1 MRRDVGLWV
10 RWSLRDLRLRWIQV
24 LAIALV
30 IALGAGAYAGLQA
43 EASWRRASYD
53 ASFAASDVHD
63 LVVRVANNG
72 SVPATDLE
80 RALRSVRDPARIA
93 ATSNRL
99 VVPIQVDASRDGR
112 TILIPGRIVG
122 VDLGAGGPA
131 VDRLTATGGR
141 GLTAADDGQAVV
153 LLDQHVADRH
163 GIAPPATLRLSG
175 DRSVEVV
182 GVGLSPQYFLVMSE
196 EGSILTASG
205 YAVLFSGLATA
216 QGLAGRPGAI
226 SEVGVRAAPGTDLRA
241 LQADLEDALARELP
255 GVAASVTVLAEER
268 PYRTLYDDIDGDQRL
283 YSVFALLIL
292 LGAAFAAFNLTGRM
306 VEAQRREIGIGMA
319 LGLTPARLAV
329 RPLLVAG
336 EVAVAGAMLGVG
348 VGLVVGAFMRS
359 LVMSFFPLPVWDT
372 SPQPGIYLGATAL
385 AVGLVVAASLWP
397 VWRAVRVPPVE
408 ALQTGARATAE
419 AGLAPALARLRIP
432 GPVIAL
438 LPLRGVLRAPRRT
451 LLTALGIA
459 AAIATL
465 VGVRGMMDSFLGVL
479 DGAEAGITATAPD
492 RLTVGFSSYTLAGAP
507 AVEAVRTTPGV
518 ERASTGLRVG
528 GTLRGPTGTSLDSL
542 VDVIDM
548 EHGVWVPPL
557 AEGVAVSDEPGLVI
571 AAKAADDLGVHPG
584 DRIAFRHPL
593 REGLGYRWVD
603 GEITVIGIHTFPYRF
618 VSFLDAAHADL
629 FGAAGIVSFAEVQPA
644 PGVDRTALQ
653 RQLFATPG
661 VASVEPATALVDAIR
676 DVLDQVLEVLTLVE
690 AVVLLLAL
698 LIAFNATSIN
708 ADERRREHATMFAYG
723 LPVRSVAAMGVAESL
738 LTGVLGTLLG
748 IGLGLALLAWM
759 VARLLPEVQPD
770 LAIAMAVRPSTFVI
784 AAVLGVVVVALAPL
798 LTIGR
803 LRRMDVPSTL
813 RVVE

>member
-1 MRRDVGLWV
+1 MRADLALWV
-10 RWSLRDLRLRWIQV
+10 RWSLRDLRLRWVQV

-63 LVVRVANNG
+63 VLIRIANG
-72 SVPATDLE
+72 RSVPAADLD
-80 RALRSVRDPARIA
+80 RVLRSVRDPSRIQ
-93 ATSNRL
+93 ATSDRL

-112 TILIPGRIVG
+112 TILVPGRIVG
-122 VDLGAGGPA
+122 VDHSAGGPS
-131 VDRLTATGGR
+131 VDRLTATSGR
-141 GLTAADDGQAVV
+141 ELTADDDGRPVV

-163 GIAPPATLRLSG
+163 GITAPTTLLLSG

-182 GVGLSPQYFLVMSE
+182 GVGLSPQYFIVMGE
-196 EGSILTASG
+196 EGTILTSAG
-205 YAVLFSGLATA
+205 YAVVYSGLATA
-216 QGLAGRPGAI
+216 QELAGTPGAV
-226 SEVGVRAAPGTDLRA
+226 SEVGVRAAPGTDLRV
-241 LQADLEDALARELP
+241 LQSDLEDALARELP
-255 GVAASVTVLAEER
+255 DAAAGVTDLADER
-268 PYRTLYDDIDGDQRL
+268 PYRTLYDDIEGDQRL

-292 LGAAFAAFNLTGRM
+292 VGAAFAAFNLTGRM

-319 LGLTPARLAV
+319 LGVAPARLAL

-336 EVAVAGAMLGVG
+336 EVAVAGGLLGIV
-348 VGLVVGAFMRS
+348 VGLAVGSFMRS
-359 LVMSFFPLPVWDT
+359 IVMSFIPLPVWD
-372 SPQPGIYLGATAL
+372 SSARPGTYVAATAL
-385 AVGLVVAASLWP
+385 AVGLVVVASLWP

-432 GPVIAL
+432 GPVLAL
-438 LPLRGVLRAPRRT
+438 LPLRNVLRAPRRT
-451 LLTALGIA
+451 VLTALGIA

-465 VGVRGMMDSFLGVL
+465 VGVRGMIDSFVGVL

-492 RLTVGFSSYTLAGAP
+492 RLTVGFSSFTLEGAP
-507 AVEAVRTTPGV
+507 AVAAVRTAPGV

-528 GTLRGPTGTSLDSL
+528 GTLRGPNGASLDSL
-542 VDVIDM
+542 VDVIDV

-557 AEGVAVSDEPGLVI
+557 AEGSAVSTEPGLVI
-571 AAKAADDLGVHPG
+571 AAKAADDLGVRPG
-584 DRIAFRHPL
+584 DRVAFRHPV

-603 GEITVIGIHTFPYRF
+603 GEIAVIGIHTFPYRF
-618 VSFLDAAHADL
+618 TSFLDTSHADV

-644 PGVDRTALQ
+644 PGTDRTALQ
-653 RQLFATPG
+653 RHLFATPG

-723 LPVRSVAAMGVAESL
+723 LPVRRVVAMSVAEST
-738 LTGVLGTLLG
+738 LTGLLGTVLG
-748 IGLGLALLAWM
+748 IGLGLALLGWM
-759 VARLLPEVQPD
+759 VSRLLPDVQPE
-770 LAIAMAVRPSTFVI
+770 LAIGMAVRPSTFAL
-784 AAVLGVVVVALAPL
+784 AALLGIGVVALAPL
-798 LTIGR
+798 LTIRR
-803 LRRMDVPSTL
+803 LRHMDVPSTL